1 MNDNEMIQ
9 GKGWGGLNPMYTSP
23 ALSIVSA
30 SLHLPP
36 SAQSRTFAPM
46 KPIDTHSHLYSNKF
60 ERDLDEVIARA
71 KESLSAVFLPN
82 IDLASV
88 EAMHQLTAK
97 APEFFFPMMG
107 LHPCDVKEG
116 FEQTLDQLKSYL
128 DDPAQTYYAIGET
141 GLDLYWD
148 KSTLPLQQE
157 ALKVQVN
164 WAKDHQ
170 LPIVLHA
177 RNAIDETA
185 DLIESQLDE
194 RLSGI
199 FHCFD
204 GSVQQAERIISF
216 NTFKIGIGGIVTYRK
231 DVQAMVEA
239 TPLEA
244 MVLETDSPYLPPE
257 PHRKDKPRRNE
268 SSYTK
273 YVCQKVAELKDVSYE
288 EVARITNANAQAVF
302 HTAPIAS

>member
-1 MNDNEMIQ
+1 MNKDPEENPKRDNSH
-9 GKGWGGLNPMYTSP
+9 LP
-23 ALSIVSA
+23 SISQ
-30 SLHLPP
+30 SDSRSYLPP
-36 SAQSRTFAPM
+36 SPQNRTFAPM

-60 ERDLDEVIARA
+60 DRDLEEVIARA
-71 KESLSAVFLPN
+71 KAELSAVFLPN

-88 EAMHQLTAK
+88 EAMHQLTDR
-97 APEFFFPMMG
+97 APDFFFPMMG
-107 LHPCDVKEG
+107 LHPCDVKDG
-116 FEQTLDQLKSYL
+116 FEQTLTTLKSYL
-128 DDPAQTYYAIGET
+128 DDSNQTYYAIGET

-157 ALKVQVN
+157 ALKIQVD
-164 WAKDHQ
+164 WAKEYQ

-177 RNAIDETA
+177 RDAIDETA
-185 DLIESQLDE
+185 DLIESQLDD

-204 GSVQQAERIISF
+204 GNAEQAARIISF
-216 NTFKIGIGGIVTYRK
+216 KSFKIGIGGIVTYRK

-239 TPLEA
+239 TPIEA

-273 YVCQKVAELKDVSYE
+273 YVCQKVAELKGLSYE
-288 EVARITNANAQAVF
+288 EVARITNANAQEVF
-302 HTAPIAS
+302 HTAQLKG